1 MTLESQA
8 AFARRIGKD
17 RSHVTRLKQA
27 GRLVMR
33 DGRIV
38 VEDSLRRLEATESP
52 LPRDAANRERLAD
65 ARETKNATDETLV
78 AAAQRQKLAQA
89 DKMENEAAIAKLE
102 RQRLEGSLVAIDD
115 VVHGAATVSATIR
128 TTLEALAD
136 RYAPEWSAISDSA
149 QLHARI
155 EEAIEIALGT
165 MDQGVEA
172 VIKDR
177 GK

>member
-1 MTLESQA
+1 MTTETQA

-38 VEDSLRRLEATESP
+38 VEDSLERLKATESP
-52 LPRDAANRERLAD
+52 LPRDAANRERLAE
-65 ARETKNATDETLV
+65 AREQKPATDETLV

-102 RQRLEGSLVAIDD
+102 RQRIEGSLVALDD
-115 VVHGAATVSATIR
+115 VAHGAASVSATVR
-128 TTLEALAD
+128 TTLESIPD
-136 RYAPEWSAISDSA
+136 RYAPEWSAVSDSA
-149 QLHARI
+149 QLRALI
-155 EEAIEIALGT
+155 EEAVEIALGT
-165 MDQGVEA
+165 MDQGIDA
-172 VIKDR
+172 VIK
-177 GK
+177 GLQK